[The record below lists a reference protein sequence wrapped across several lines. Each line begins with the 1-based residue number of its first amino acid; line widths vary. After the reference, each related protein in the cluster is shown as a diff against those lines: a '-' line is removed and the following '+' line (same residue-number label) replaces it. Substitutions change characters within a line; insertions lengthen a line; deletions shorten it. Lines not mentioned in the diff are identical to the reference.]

1 MRKKISLI
9 IVIMILVL
17 TVGCSKKEKI
27 VFVNEQKFGSAVLN
41 TEMTVTFKNGY
52 LESTETVLS
61 IEFEAEET
69 AESFADAYRKKDGY
83 DVKVD
88 GTKVKVKNVEKKG
101 KDSSKEKEN
110 KKEEVIKY
118 LNERGFTQKK

>member
-1 MRKKISLI
+1 MKKSIYILI
-9 IVIMILVL
+9 GLFFLLL
-17 TVGCSKKEKI
+17 TSGCNKKEKM
-27 VFVNEQKFGSAVLN
+27 VFVNEQKFGAAVLS

-61 IEFEAEET
+61 IEFEEIET
-69 AESFADAYRKKDGY
+69 AESFADAYRQKEGY

-88 GTKVKVKNVEKKG
+88 GTKVTVKSVEKQG
-101 KDSSKEKEN
+101 KNSSKDENN
-110 KKEEVIKY
+110 KKDEVIKY

>member
-1 MRKKISLI
+1 MRKKISLFI
-9 IVIMILVL
+9 GIFILLL
-17 TVGCSKKEKI
+17 TMGCSKKEKM
-27 VFVNEQKFGSAVLN
+27 VFVNEQKFGAAVLN

-61 IEFEAEET
+61 IEFETKET
-69 AESFADAYRKKDGY
+69 AESFADAYRQKDGY
-83 DVKVD
+83 EVQVD
-88 GTKVKVKNVEKKG
+88 DTKVKVKSVEKKG

-118 LNERGFTQKK
+118 LNERGFTEKK